1 MRTCPARD
9 WLAALP
15 RGNVEIAIFGRSRV
29 ARGWQLE
36 DRVVPEHYVTAYLDG
51 QAEIAVAGRCALLQ
65 PGACVW
71 IAPRVPHTIR
81 PLDPQRRIRFFHLR
95 FQLFSDRGDE
105 LRMPSDLLLLPQA
118 RPLLPQFE
126 GLFDEFTARLPH
138 REPRFRALLTALLA
152 DLLRLADAGE
162 SPPLSPAQRQ
172 RLLALAADRHPRPL
186 HPNELAAALGLSHD
200 YFTRQFRRT
209 FGVPPR
215 TWLLRERLRAA
226 ATIVSTSS
234 EPIAAIAERCGF
246 GSPYIFSRQFR
257 RVLGVTPTAHRRKSG
272 QEP

>member
-1 MRTCPARD
+1 MRSCTPRD

-15 RGNVEIAIFGRSRV
+15 RGRVEVEIFGRSRV
-29 ARGWQLE
+29 ARGWGLQ

-51 QAEIAVAGRCALLQ
+51 AAEFAAAGRRAVVQ
-65 PGACVW
+65 PGMLAW
-71 IAPRVPHTIR
+71 IAPGVQHSIR
-81 PLDPQRRIRFFHLR
+81 PLDPQRRIRFYHLR
-95 FQLFSDRGDE
+95 FRLFSESGEE
-105 LRMPSDLLLLPQA
+105 LRMPADLLLLPQA

-126 GLFDEFTARLPH
+126 ALHDEFSARLPH
-138 REPRFRALLTALLA
+138 RDARFRALLIALLA
-152 DLLRLADAGE
+152 DALRLAEAGE
-162 SPPLSPAQRQ
+162 SPPLTPAQRQ

-226 ATIVSTSS
+226 AAVILSSS
-234 EPIAAIAERCGF
+234 EPLAAIAARCGF

-257 RVLGVTPTAHRRKSG
+257 RVMGVTPTGYRKKRG